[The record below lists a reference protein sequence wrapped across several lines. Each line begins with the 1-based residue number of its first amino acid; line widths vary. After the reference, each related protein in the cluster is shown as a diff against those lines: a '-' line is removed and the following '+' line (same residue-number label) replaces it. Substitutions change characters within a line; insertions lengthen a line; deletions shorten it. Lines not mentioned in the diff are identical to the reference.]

1 VIPKSLFKMVQKTN
15 KILIDLNRTG
25 TENGPTF
32 WYGKRPNF
40 VPRKAV
46 TRSLKYPSA
55 GRRNDL
61 VSWYGKRPS
70 FSVQTTI
77 QIFGPLANRI
87 GKPIHSTHSRPR
99 PVEPSALA
107 SGTESVPEN

>member
-1 VIPKSLFKMVQKTN
+1 MVQKTN

-99 PVEPSALA
+99 PVEPSAQA